1 MTPPIEPREQL
12 IARIKWI
19 IWAIDCNNRGNDPHN
34 ETVGILTNPANPF
47 FEAIAPAMRLT
58 AQPLKLTLHQF
69 GASGP
74 VELKNAFAAM
84 VAKHVG
90 DATLI
95 ANGPTVAKL
104 ALQHRL
110 PSSGWPD
117 FASAGGLMAYGVD
130 SDLFRRAAT
139 FVDKIFKGARPADLP
154 VERSTKFEMI
164 INLRT
169 AKALCLSVPL
179 PLIARAD
186 EIVE

>member
-117 FASAGGLMAYGVD
+117 FASAGSLMAYGVD

-139 FVDKIFKGARPADLP
+139 FVDKIFKGPRPAGLP

>member
-1 MTPPIEPREQL
+1 
-12 IARIKWI
+12 
-19 IWAIDCNNRGNDPHN
+19 
-34 ETVGILTNPANPF
+34 
-47 FEAIAPAMRLT
+47 
-58 AQPLKLTLHQF
+58 
-69 GASGP
+69 
-74 VELKNAFAAM
+74 
-84 VAKHVG
+84 
-90 DATLI
+90 
-95 ANGPTVAKL
+95 
-104 ALQHRL
+104 
-110 PSSGWPD
+110 
-117 FASAGGLMAYGVD
+117 MAYGVD